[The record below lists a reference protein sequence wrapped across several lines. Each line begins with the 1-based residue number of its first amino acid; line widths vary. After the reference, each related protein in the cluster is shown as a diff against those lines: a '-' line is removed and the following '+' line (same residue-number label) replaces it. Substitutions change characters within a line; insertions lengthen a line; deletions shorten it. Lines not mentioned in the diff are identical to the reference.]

1 MNWATKMKHNRPVA
15 LFSLVF
21 QVVLQTL
28 QTLTQSAPKF
38 LVSMGKVPL
47 FSAVLLF
54 LDSPPPPPPPPKK
67 KKNQPKNNP
76 KQKTLAPHHTQNKCS
91 GKRFG
96 KNSPWN
102 ESSGIFLSLSEWPFT
117 ICLMPNN
124 SFSKCDLIVYF
135 QCLKHIERREHCHN
149 ENAKRLF
156 TIMEAKKTNLAF
168 SADLTNCQTLL
179 DVSVGF

>member
-1 MNWATKMKHNRPVA
+1 MNWATEMKHNRPVA

-54 LDSPPPPPPPPKK
+54 LDSPPPPKK
-67 KKNQPKNNP
+67 KKINP
-76 KQKTLAPHHTQNKCS
+76 KTTPNKKLLLPTIPKISVLA
-91 GKRFG
+91 
-96 KNSPWN
+96 KNV
-102 ESSGIFLSLSEWPFT
+102 ERIAHEMKAVGIFLSLSEWAFT
-117 ICLMPNN
+117 ICLRPNN

-135 QCLKHIERREHCHN
+135 QCLKHSERREHCHN